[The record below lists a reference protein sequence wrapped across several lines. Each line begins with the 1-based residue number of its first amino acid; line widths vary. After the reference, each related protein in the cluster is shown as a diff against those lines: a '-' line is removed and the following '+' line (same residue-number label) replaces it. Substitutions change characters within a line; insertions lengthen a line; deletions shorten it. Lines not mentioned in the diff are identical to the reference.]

1 MNMNMKP
8 SKKLHLLDCFLV
20 LFSVMLGCSIAN
32 HEQKNYYCGNIRR
45 AQTPFLNPSPS
56 ILSSITLCRS
66 QNLYFK
72 TSLGLF
78 QVSSVDLNGS
88 LLTISHSSCTSSLQY
103 LSPLAVTAGLPSPP
117 EPNSL
122 ILFNCSII
130 RYPLFSFLK
139 NCTNKYKYKCGAAE
153 EHEKRPYS
161 CLVIEDLKKVG
172 LGFHPLNLNC
182 SHYTWAH
189 KSSSHGEDHEG
200 LKFGAR
206 ISFNTHVPDICK
218 GCQKPNDTCGAG
230 LNCLCH
236 AKECKDKV
244 ISKVGSITSTGTVYL
259 ALLVSFLSLLVQ

>member
-1 MNMNMKP
+1 MNMNMKA
-8 SKKLHLLDCFLV
+8 SKELHLLRCFLV
-20 LFSVMLGCSIAN
+20 LCSVMLGSSIAN
-32 HEQKNYYCGNIRR
+32 HDQKDYYCGNIRR
-45 AQTPFLNPSPS
+45 AQTPFLNPNPS

-88 LLTISHSSCTSSLQY
+88 LLTISHSTCTSSIQY

-122 ILFNCSII
+122 ILFNCSIT
-130 RYPLFSFLK
+130 RYPFLPLLK
-139 NCTNKYKYKCGAAE
+139 NCTHIYKCGGAE
-153 EHEKRPYS
+153 EHEKSPYS

-172 LGFHPLNLNC
+172 LGFHPRNLNC

-189 KSSSHGEDHEG
+189 KSSSHGEDHGE

-244 ISKVGSITSTGTVYL
+244 ISEVGSITFTGTVYL
-259 ALLVSFLSLLVQ
+259 ALLVSFLSLV